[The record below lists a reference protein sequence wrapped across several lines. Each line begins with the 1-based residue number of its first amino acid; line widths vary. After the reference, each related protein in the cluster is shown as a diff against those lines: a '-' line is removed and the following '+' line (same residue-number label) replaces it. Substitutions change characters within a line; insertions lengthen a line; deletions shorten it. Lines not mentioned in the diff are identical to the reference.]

1 MAFKQA
7 EFNKTEQTTE
17 KGILTG
23 RRNAAFLRN
32 RYQTELDN
40 SNAAVVDMVHYCED
54 KNRELK
60 EAFNKAQG
68 IKASISAHEKER
80 ENAYDALNNLLNKEK
95 DFEAFMHKET
105 TGMYKEV
112 SKNQSAKNI
121 KIRQRMVSS
130 DNEMKFASMMRYID
144 KYPEYQT
151 KSSFKKI
158 LDKIEEKEREIRDC
172 KIFYNKA
179 VSRYHELLQAFKVY
193 IQKAKDKIKMYH
205 QLLEEGQNKIGET
218 RYVKGVVYKYLTSER
233 KKQEVTLDTLK
244 HRIPQFENTL
254 KIIEEELSQYEG
266 RKFVE
271 LDY

>member
-1 MAFKQA
+1 MAFKHA
-7 EFNKTEQTTE
+7 DFNDTEKIPE

-23 RRNAAFLRN
+23 RRNTAFLRN
-32 RYQTELDN
+32 RYQEELDN
-40 SNAAVVDMVHYCED
+40 ANSAVVNMVHYCED
-54 KNRELK
+54 KNLELK
-60 EAFNKAQG
+60 GAFNKAQG
-68 IKASISAHEKER
+68 LKASIAAHEKER
-80 ENAYDALNNLLNKEK
+80 ESAYEALNNLLNKEK

-130 DNEMKFASMMRYID
+130 DNEMRFASMMKYLD

-158 LDKIEEKEREIRDC
+158 LDKIEEKEREIRDS

-179 VSRYHELLQAFKVY
+179 VSGYHDLLQAFKVY
-193 IQKAKDKIKMYH
+193 LQKAKDKIKVYH
-205 QLLEEGQNKIGET
+205 QLLNEGEKKIGET
-218 RYVKGVVYKYLTSER
+218 RYKKGFVYKWLTSER
-233 KKQEVTLDTLK
+233 AKQEVTLDTLK

-254 KIIEEELSQYEG
+254 KIIEDELSQYEG

-271 LDY
+271 LEY